1 MSFYLYIIEQI
12 PESRYLS
19 PFLPRVTRICLKK
32 TKNNAFLA
40 TYFAP
45 AIFYRIHAPELNA
58 PEHYFPSP
66 REDLQRSKK
75 SDPPCNLAICIEYK
89 KCYNL
94 SYYIDDLVN
103 VPAEK

>member
-1 MSFYLYIIEQI
+1 M
-12 PESRYLS
+12 
-19 PFLPRVTRICLKK
+19 KN

-45 AIFYRIHAPELNA
+45 PIFNIIHAAELNA
-58 PEHYFPSP
+58 LEHYFPSP

-75 SDPPCNLAICIEYK
+75 SDPLCNLAIYIEYK

-94 SYYIDDLVN
+94 SYYIDALVN
-103 VPAEK
+103 VPVEK